1 MDRTLAERIHD
12 SIGTGREITE
22 LTVLDTFDNV
32 TASADEINY
41 LDITT
46 LGTGAASKAVVLDG
60 NGDYTFP
67 ATATIVMPS
76 GGTINYQSGSTF
88 TMSGSFLCAPVAIP
102 DATPY
107 TVLLA
112 NSGKPH
118 KILEQTASITLN
130 LPAVTTAGQKFKF
143 EMGGVATEA
152 QNWVFVAA
160 AGAFLTGGVLWGDLN
175 AGAASDE
182 LGVLYCNG
190 SSHLTLTYVTPAAG
204 SWVEFISN
212 GTIWYVNGQVISD
225 STPTIA

>member
-1 MDRTLAERIHD
+1 MARTLSEKIVGSVGNGED
-12 SIGTGREITE
+12 PTE
-22 LTVLDTFDNV
+22 L
-32 TASADEINY
+32 NY

-60 NGDYTFP
+60 NGDYTYP
-67 ATATIVMPS
+67 ATATITHPAS
-76 GGTINYQSGSTF
+76 STETYAASSTLTLSGSV
-88 TMSGSFLCAPVAIP
+88 LQAPVEVA

-130 LPAVTTAGQKFKF
+130 LPAVATAGQKFRF

-152 QNWVFVAA
+152 QNWVFVGA
-160 AGAFLTGGVLWGDLN
+160 AGEFLKGGVLWGDLN
-175 AGAASDE
+175 GGAGADE
-182 LGVLYCNG
+182 LGVVYCNG
-190 SSHLTLTYVTPAAG
+190 SSHLTLTFVTPAAG
-204 SWVEFISN
+204 TWVEFTSN
-212 GTIWYVNGQVISD
+212 GTLWYVNGQVISD